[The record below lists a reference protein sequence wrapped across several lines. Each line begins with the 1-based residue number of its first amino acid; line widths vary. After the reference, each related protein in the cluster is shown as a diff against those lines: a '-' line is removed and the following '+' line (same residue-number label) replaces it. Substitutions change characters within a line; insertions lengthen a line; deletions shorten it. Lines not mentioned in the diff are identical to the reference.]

1 LSENPV
7 PALKIQG
14 PPNSSC
20 ASIELIVSKIRR
32 VFNGQYRRILLIQP
46 PQFSEELLNV
56 RIAKNKRYYNYPP
69 YGLGLLCTNL
79 KKRDY
84 KVRILDLNFELLAFI
99 HKEKDETYIFSNVT
113 NLWQK
118 KVKRIITDFQPDMV
132 GVSCMFTMSHEITIK
147 ITDLIKS
154 YCSNLPVVAGG
165 VHVTNAPDIFLK
177 EGKSIDFVFLYEGDH
192 GFCDFLDFVNDKDSS
207 ESLTQIGTLIDGKYR
222 DVKERHIPSPDT
234 MNVMPD
240 YLDLAIGEN
249 ILLGEI
255 GNFRYWLPENSR
267 VSSVLTNRGCRGRC
281 SFCSVRS
288 FNGAGVRS
296 RSVESV
302 VDEIEELKSKYNINH
317 ITWLDDDLFY
327 NTKRTVQLFNEIVK
341 RRLNI
346 TWDAMNGIIASAVA
360 VHPETIHSAAESGCI
375 AVNYGVESGS
385 PEVLRKV
392 HKPSS
397 IKHCLI
403 VGELMKKYP
412 QIYTRTFLIIGFPN
426 ETFRQI
432 LSTVDLAQ
440 AMGADWN
447 GVQKLTPLPSTEI
460 VEQMVDEKLIDD
472 ENLVKSGYSGFLIR
486 EAENQRLR
494 EANEKKKAR
503 EFTNFFDNDLEMVPT
518 KEELDDVW
526 FLADYKVNYEK
537 ILGEKEPLRLRK
549 MHCFLKDVTE
559 RMTIDNP
566 LSTLFLGIVEYKLD
580 NLDKCREYLS
590 VSKGLLVQSE
600 YWQIRFDVLNINR
613 LYDLPSV
620 ETSRSHKFV

>member
-1 LSENPV
+1 M
-7 PALKIQG
+7 PALKRQE
-14 PPNSSC
+14 PQNSSY
-20 ASIELIVSKIRR
+20 ALRALIVNKIRH

-46 PQFSEELLNV
+46 PQFPEELLNV

-79 KKRDY
+79 KKRGY
-84 KVRILDLNFELLAFI
+84 KVRILDLNFELLSFI
-99 HKEKDETYIFSNVT
+99 HKEKDETSILSNIT
-113 NLWQK
+113 NIWQK
-118 KVKRIITDFQPDMV
+118 KVKRIVDDFQPDMV
-132 GVSCMFTMSHEITIK
+132 GISCMFTMSHEITIK

-154 YCSNLPVVAGG
+154 YCSNLPIVAGG
-165 VHVTNAPDIFLK
+165 VHVTNAPDIVLK
-177 EGKSIDFVFLYEGDH
+177 EGKSIDFVSLYEGDNS
-192 GFCDFLDFVNDKDSS
+192 FCDFLDFVNDKDSS
-207 ESLTQIGTLIDGKYR
+207 ESLTQIGTLIDGQYR
-222 DVKERHIPSPDT
+222 DVKERHIPSPNT
-234 MNVMPD
+234 MNVVPD

-281 SFCSVRS
+281 SFCSVRN

-302 VDEIEELKSKYNINH
+302 VDEIEKLKSKYNINH

-327 NTKRTVQLFNEIVK
+327 NTKRTVQLFNEIDK

-360 VHPETIHSAAESGCI
+360 IHPETIHSAAESGCI

-397 IKHCLI
+397 IKHCLM
-403 VGELMKKYP
+403 VGELMEEYP

-440 AMGADWN
+440 AMRADWN

-460 VEQMVDEKLIDD
+460 VEQMVDEQLIDD
-472 ENLVKSGYSGFLIR
+472 ENLGKSGYSGFLIR

-494 EANEKKKAR
+494 EANEKKNAR
-503 EFTNFFDNDLEMVPT
+503 GFTDFFANNLDLVPT
-518 KEELDDVW
+518 NEELNDVW
-526 FLADYKVNYEK
+526 FLVDYKVNYEK
-537 ILGEKEPLRLRK
+537 IIEEENLHKLKKMQYFLR
-549 MHCFLKDVTE
+549 DVSG

-566 LSTLFLGIVEYKLD
+566 LSMLFLGIVEYKLG
-580 NLDKCREYLS
+580 NLDKCQKYLS
-590 VSKGLLVQSE
+590 VSRDLLWQSE

-620 ETSRSHKFV
+620 KTSRSHKFV